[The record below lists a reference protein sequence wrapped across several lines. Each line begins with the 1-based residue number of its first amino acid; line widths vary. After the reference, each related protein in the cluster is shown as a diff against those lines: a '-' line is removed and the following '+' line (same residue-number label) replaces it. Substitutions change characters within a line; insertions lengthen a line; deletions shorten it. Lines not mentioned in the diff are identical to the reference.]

1 MTDIL
6 AVTGPIFLMIL
17 LGFAVAKGGLL
28 DERDFAA
35 LGKYVVTLALP
46 ALIFRAIAAR
56 PLTET
61 INPAYVTAYALAG
74 LVLIGLVTIWT
85 ALRRGKGDAIAA
97 MGMVCPNSGFVGYP
111 IMLLTF
117 PDLAG
122 TVLALNM
129 AVETILLI
137 PLLLFLAEHERHTG
151 GSTLSALA
159 PVFSR
164 LIRMPLIRALGAGIV
179 WSLTGWPL
187 PGFLAK
193 PVDMLAASS
202 GAASL
207 IVIGGT
213 LARARF
219 ATIGHDVLPI
229 VAGKLLLHPLLVA
242 VVMVLL
248 AAAGF
253 AIADERMRVALL
265 ITAAM
270 PIMGIYPVLAM
281 RFGDEERAA
290 FALVAT
296 TALSF
301 LTVNALFMLLKFV
314 PT

>member
-6 AVTGPIFLMIL
+6 AVTGPIFLTIL
-17 LGFAVAKGGLL
+17 LGFAVAKAKLL
-28 DERDFAA
+28 DQRDFAA

-74 LVLIGLVTIWT
+74 LVLIVLVTIWT
-85 ALRRGKGDAIAA
+85 VLRRGKGDAIAA

-137 PLLLFLAEHERHTG
+137 PLLLFLAEHERHAG
-151 GSTLSALA
+151 GSALSALA

-164 LIRMPLIRALGAGIV
+164 LIRMPLILALAAGIA
-179 WSLTGWPL
+179 WSLTSWPL

-193 PVDMLAASS
+193 PMDMLAASS

-219 ATIGHDVLPI
+219 ATIGRDVLPI
-229 VAGKLLLHPLLVA
+229 VSGKLLLHPLLIA

-248 AAAGF
+248 AAGGLS
-253 AIADERMRVALL
+253 IADERMRAALL

-281 RFGDEERAA
+281 RFDEEERAA
-290 FALVAT
+290 LALVAT
-296 TALSF
+296 TAVSF

-314 PT
+314 PV